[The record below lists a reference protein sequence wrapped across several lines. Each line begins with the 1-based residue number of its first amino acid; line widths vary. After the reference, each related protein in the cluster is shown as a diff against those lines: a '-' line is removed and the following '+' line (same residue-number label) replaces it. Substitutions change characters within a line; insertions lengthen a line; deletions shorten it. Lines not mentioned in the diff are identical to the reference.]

1 MGMVVERGP
10 VTAADE
16 EKQALSELERQ
27 LACQTE
33 QDVALVGL
41 TDKPLTLPPSARR
54 VLQEALPALARGHAV
69 TIVRF
74 QKDLTTQQAADL
86 LDVSRPYLVRLLDE
100 GTIPSTK
107 TGTHRRVHL
116 DDVLAYRD
124 RRDAERREALAEL
137 TRLSQE
143 MELYSMEPYRD
154 PDEEHRA
161 GV

>member
-1 MGMVVERGP
+1 MAMVVERGP
-10 VTAADE
+10 VTAADDE
-16 EKQALSELERQ
+16 RRALAELERR
-27 LACQTE
+27 LACATE
-33 QDVALVGL
+33 QELKLAGL
-41 TDKPLTLPPSARR
+41 ADEPMTLPLSLRR

-100 GTIPSTK
+100 GKIPSTK

-124 RRDAERREALAEL
+124 RRDAERREAFKKLVRMTED
-137 TRLSQE
+137 
-143 MELYSMEPYRD
+143 MGLYDDDDAPGPARSE
-154 PDEEHRA
+154 
-161 GV
+161 